1 MGATVVIDETVVE
14 DVGVGNAPRPAGDEA
29 ITNAPGRTI
38 VLLQEEFKP

>member
-1 MGATVVIDETVVE
+1 MDGNETVVE
-14 DVGVGNAPRPAGDEA
+14 DVGVGSTPSPAGEEA